1 MGGVYDQ
8 ENASRYVGMGAR
20 FVLTGSDHNYIV
32 MGANARSSFFAELPP
47 AAVEASG
54 KKGKRASA

>member
-1 MGGVYDQ
+1 MGGVYDE

-32 MGANARSSFFAELPP
+32 MGANARSGFFTGLPRK
-47 AAVEASG
+47 VEASG
-54 KKGKRASA
+54 RTGKRAKG